1 MIMGQNMNS
10 DLLPFE
16 DKKMQW
22 LREDVQWLRMVV
34 FREIRCP
41 FSIGFRPIGPSVFDG
56 VRRKVAL
63 RDKDYTWAPIWW
75 SSNNSKK

>member
-16 DKKMQW
+16 DRKIPW

-34 FREIRCP
+34 FRERRCP
-41 FSIGFRPIGPSVFDG
+41 FSLRSRLIRPLDSFGA
-56 VRRKVAL
+56 RRKVIL
-63 RDKDYTWAPIWW
+63 RDDGNA
-75 SSNNSKK
+75 